1 MQRTWIQSM
10 EEQGKSVEKLLRKV
24 YDFVNQGF

>member
-1 MQRTWIQSM
+1 M